1 MLSHERTA
9 CLGFSLL
16 LLCAL
21 RAFVVN
27 LVFENLLHWHMAKS
41 SKPTT
46 PPRQTVLPNPRISPR
61 FAGICTFCRYP
72 RAEDVAPENRPID
85 WLIYGVPFD
94 TGVTYRPGA
103 RFGPRAIREASQ
115 YVKRYHIEHNVDV
128 CAALSIADA
137 GDAPV
142 LPYDIKKTL
151 DEVCDWAKSK
161 AKEHGG
167 SRGSSKDQGAP
178 SKLFAVGGD
187 HSIAYANLKATWELA
202 GKPRDGLALLH
213 FDSHLDTVDAV
224 WGEKW
229 GHASPFRRAI
239 EKGIVNPKK
248 MLSLG
253 IKGPLNSADDLNFA
267 KQHGVTILTYA
278 DVKRAGTK
286 PIEKFVKENR
296 SNPTYLTYDIDVV
309 DPAFA
314 PGTGTPCPG
323 GFTSA
328 EALDLLRTLRGT
340 NIIGA
345 DVVEVL
351 PDRDASGITAFLAA
365 HIIFEVLALSA

>member
-1 MLSHERTA
+1 M
-9 CLGFSLL
+9 
-16 LLCAL
+16 
-21 RAFVVN
+21 
-27 LVFENLLHWHMAKS
+27 
-41 SKPTT
+41 
-46 PPRQTVLPNPRISPR
+46 
-61 FAGICTFCRYP
+61 
-72 RAEDVAPENRPID
+72 
-85 WLIYGVPFD
+85 YGVPFD

-115 YVKRYHIEHNVDV
+115 YVKRYHVEHEVDV
-128 CAALSIADA
+128 CAAMSIADA
-137 GDAPV
+137 GDASV

-151 DEVCDWAKSK
+151 DEVCDWAKAK
-161 AKEHGG
+161 AKDSGG
-167 SRGSSKDQGAP
+167 KYP

-202 GKPRDGLALLH
+202 GKPKDGLALLH

-248 MLSLG
+248 MLSVG
-253 IKGPLNSADDLNFA
+253 IKGPLNTPDDLNFA
-267 KQHGVTILTYA
+267 KENGVTILTYA
-278 DVKRAGTK
+278 DVKRNGLK
-286 PIEKFVKENR
+286 GIEKFAKGLG
-296 SNPTYLTYDIDVV
+296 SNPAYVTFDIDVI

-328 EALDLLRTLRGT
+328 EALELLRCLRSV
-340 NIIGA
+340 NVVGA

-351 PDRDASGITAFLAA
+351 PDRDVSGITAFLAA
-365 HIIFEVLALSA
+365 HVMFEILALDASAR

>member
-1 MLSHERTA
+1 
-9 CLGFSLL
+9 
-16 LLCAL
+16 
-21 RAFVVN
+21 
-27 LVFENLLHWHMAKS
+27 MAKS
-41 SKPTT
+41 SKSKGAASSL
-46 PPRQTVLPNPRISPR
+46 RQTVLPNPRVSPR

-72 RAEDVAPENRPID
+72 RVEDVLPENRPID

-115 YVKRYHIEHNVDV
+115 YVKRYHIEHDVDV
-128 CAALSIADA
+128 CAKLSIADA

-142 LPYDIKKTL
+142 LPYDIKATL
-151 DEVCDWAKSK
+151 DEVANWAKLQSK
-161 AKEHGG
+161 SAGNKTP
-167 SRGSSKDQGAP
+167 A
-178 SKLFAVGGD
+178 KLFAVGGD
-187 HSIAYANLKATWELA
+187 HSIAYANLKATWENA
-202 GKPRDGLALLH
+202 DKPKGGLALLH

-239 EKGIVNPKK
+239 EDGIVNPKN
-248 MLSLG
+248 MLSVG
-253 IKGPLNSADDLNFA
+253 IKGPLNTPDDLNFA
-267 KQHGVTILTYA
+267 KDNGVTILTYA
-278 DVKRAGTK
+278 DIKRLGTK
-286 PIEKFVKENR
+286 PIEKFVK
-296 SNPTYLTYDIDVV
+296 SLAATPAYITFDIDVV

-328 EALDLLRTLRGT
+328 EALDLLRTLRGV
-340 NIIGA
+340 NVIGA

-351 PDRDASGITAFLAA
+351 PDRDVSGITAFLAA
-365 HIIFEVLALSA
+365 HVIFEVLALDAAR